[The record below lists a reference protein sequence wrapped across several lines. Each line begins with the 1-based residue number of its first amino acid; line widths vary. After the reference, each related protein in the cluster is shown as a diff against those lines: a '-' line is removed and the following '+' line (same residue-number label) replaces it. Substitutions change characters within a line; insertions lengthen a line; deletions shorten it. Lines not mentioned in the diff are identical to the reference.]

1 MRTDALTSAYRKAT
15 LHLCWVLFI
24 SGTPTNCNAVS
35 CIAALTSDW
44 GYFKVFTD
52 LSVYSGIWN
61 TSVFSFAI
69 SDPYLKTNKQKT
81 PKPEELSK
89 PWIIEFKE
97 ITVIHISLITLSTA
111 WFLVWYA
118 TWFYFWFFFLYH
130 LIQITVLDETWTVFR
145 RYSRFREMHRT
156 LKLKYPE
163 VSFGKVYFAGKS
175 GALKITLWVCW
186 AFLRVFFF
194 FLPFLGGREER
205 SLHKTSMLLSKNGK
219 AFGSLKL
226 QGC

>member
-97 ITVIHISLITLSTA
+97 ITVIHISLITVYCIVLSVVCYMVLLLV
-111 WFLVWYA
+111 FLFISPD
-118 TWFYFWFFFLYH
+118 TDNSLGRDMDS
-130 LIQITVLDETWTVFR
+130 IQAIQ
-145 RYSRFREMHRT
+145 
-156 LKLKYPE
+156 
-163 VSFGKVYFAGKS
+163 SFS
-175 GALKITLWVCW
+175 GNA
-186 AFLRVFFF
+186 
-194 FLPFLGGREER
+194 
-205 SLHKTSMLLSKNGK
+205 
-219 AFGSLKL
+219 
-226 QGC
+226 

>member
-1 MRTDALTSAYRKAT
+1 
-15 LHLCWVLFI
+15 
-24 SGTPTNCNAVS
+24 
-35 CIAALTSDW
+35 
-44 GYFKVFTD
+44 
-52 LSVYSGIWN
+52 
-61 TSVFSFAI
+61 
-69 SDPYLKTNKQKT
+69 
-81 PKPEELSK
+81 
-89 PWIIEFKE
+89 
-97 ITVIHISLITLSTA
+97 
-111 WFLVWYA
+111 
-118 TWFYFWFFFLYH
+118 
-130 LIQITVLDETWTVFR
+130 
-145 RYSRFREMHRT
+145 MHRT